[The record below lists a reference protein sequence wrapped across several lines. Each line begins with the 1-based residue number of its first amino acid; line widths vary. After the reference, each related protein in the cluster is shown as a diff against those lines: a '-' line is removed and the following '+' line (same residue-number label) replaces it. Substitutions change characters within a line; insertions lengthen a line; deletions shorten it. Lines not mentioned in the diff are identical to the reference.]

1 MRGGRRRADDLSV
14 QLLRISNALD
24 ESARTAQV
32 DYVFDPDGDMTVKEV
47 IQLLKIL
54 RISASSDEYLHH
66 DFPLLL
72 KRHFRP
78 KS

>member
-1 MRGGRRRADDLSV
+1 MPDLAS
-14 QLLRISNALD
+14 LLDRIGDALD
-24 ESARTAQV
+24 RQSRTAQV
-32 DYVFDPDGDMTVKEV
+32 NYVFDPCDDMALSEV

-66 DFPLLL
+66 DFPPLL
-72 KRHFRP
+72 KRHFSP